1 MSVGKSGNRAK
12 SVGESEF
19 ASSGTPLKILR
30 MILKSMMPPM
40 RILKDPEL

>member
-1 MSVGKSGNRAK
+1 MSVGKSGNLAK

-30 MILKSMMPPM
+30 IMFKLMMPPM
-40 RILKDPEL
+40 RIMKGL